1 MSIYSEIIKNGSSLC
16 FDVGANEGNRTEV
29 FRSIGFKKIISIE
42 PQLDCIGTL
51 KGRFGN
57 DDSIVIVEAAMS
69 ETSGKGK
76 IYISNANTI
85 SSMSENFI
93 AEVKKARFSTLN
105 WNNSLEIDTYTLDD
119 MIESYGIPD
128 FIKIDVEGFE
138 VSVISGLSTPVKYL
152 SFEYTPELN
161 GNAIE
166 CMDKL
171 NKIGDY
177 KFSFS
182 YGESLELSTGWLE
195 INDMKKWLEDN
206 VAYNGTG
213 TIKTDSTGNF
223 IFGDIYARL
232 N

>member
-1 MSIYSEIIKNGSSLC
+1 MSIYNEIIKNGNSLC
-16 FDVGANEGNRTEV
+16 FDVGANLGNRTEV
-29 FRSIGFKKIISIE
+29 FKSIGFKKIISIE
-42 PQLDCIGTL
+42 PQLDCISVL
-51 KGRFGN
+51 NSRFGN
-57 DDSIVIVEAAMS
+57 DDSIIIVEAAMS

-119 MIESYGIPD
+119 MIEIHGIPD

-152 SFEYTPELN
+152 SFEYTPELH

-195 INDMKKWLEDN
+195 IKDMKKWLEDN

-213 TIKTDSTGNF
+213 TIKTDAEGNF
-223 IFGDIYARL
+223 IFGDIYAKL